1 MQPLLHGWIKEGGT
15 VVGDIVVVLVVDVVE
30 GATVVEVVTIDIVNG
45 ELGGGVVVI
54 ITIGAIVLV
63 VGKTT
68 GGGTDGVVGTN
79 G

>member
-1 MQPLLHGWIKEGGT
+1 M
-15 VVGDIVVVLVVDVVE
+15 LVVDVVE